1 MTDNDSW
8 HLSKSVPITLIIGL
22 ITQGAAIVWVVSMM
36 YGDIE
41 RNTNRLSDLDNRLD
55 KLEDMVFAQAIAMA
69 RIDENIKAIRDDVH
83 KMATREI
90 DQSNVSGTRR
100 LQRRLYHRQK
110 FPPKRKIFS
119 RLRLADRD
127 HCCKQIGAR
136 GKGTQ
141 EEIWVYGSV
150 EANSGARS

>member
-1 MTDNDSW
+1 MTSTEDNW

-41 RNTNRLSDLDNRLD
+41 QNTNRLSDLDSRLD

-83 KMATREI
+83 KM
-90 DQSNVSGTRR
+90 V
-100 LQRRLYHRQK
+100 
-110 FPPKRKIFS
+110 
-119 RLRLADRD
+119 
-127 HCCKQIGAR
+127 
-136 GKGTQ
+136 TQ
-141 EEIWVYGSV
+141 EN
-150 EANSGARS
+150 NS